1 VTERLYYTDSY
12 LTDFD
17 ARVTE
22 RADDGR
28 RVYLDRTAFY
38 PTSGGQ
44 PHDLGLLGEAKV
56 LDVVDEGERIAHLL
70 SQPLSADRVAGRVDW
85 ERRFDH
91 MQQHTGQ
98 HLLSAVLADLYR
110 FTTVSVHFGQDTST
124 LDLDVAEV
132 ARGQLAEAEM
142 QANAIVTENR
152 PVTVGFED
160 AALAGNLR
168 KPSDRQGPLRIVT
181 IAALDRSACG
191 GTHVRATG
199 EIGAILIRRMERVR
213 KAARL
218 EFVCGR
224 RVIRAVRADSDLLS
238 RIGASFSA
246 APADLPAL
254 IDAQRAALK
263 EAASTRRE
271 LESRLDALRAR
282 ELYADAVPGV
292 DGVRRIVLRD
302 ESAIERLRFLGQA
315 VASLSQVVFI
325 GAARTPPGVVV
336 ATSDD
341 SGRDAAAWLRTVL
354 EQVGGRGGGNAR
366 LAQAAVPA
374 DKLEAA
380 LDMLT
385 E

>member
-1 VTERLYYTDSY
+1 M
-12 LTDFD
+12 
-17 ARVTE
+17 
-22 RADDGR
+22 
-28 RVYLDRTAFY
+28 
-38 PTSGGQ
+38 
-44 PHDLGLLGEAKV
+44 GLLGEAKV

-70 SQPLSADRVAGRVDW
+70 GQPLSADRVAGRVDW

-110 FTTVSVHFGQDTST
+110 FATVSVHFGQETST

-132 ARGQLAEAEM
+132 TPEQLADAEM
-142 QANAIVTENR
+142 RANAIVTENR
-152 PVTVGFED
+152 LVTVGFED
-160 AALAGNLR
+160 AALPANLT

-181 IAALDRSACG
+181 IGDLDRSACG

-199 EIGAILIRRMERVR
+199 EIGAILIRRIERVR
-213 KAARL
+213 KSARL

-224 RVIRAVRADSDLLS
+224 RAIRAARADSDLLS
-238 RIGASFSA
+238 RIAGSFSA

-254 IDAQRAALK
+254 IDAQRVALK

-282 ELYADAVPGV
+282 ELYADAAPGA
-292 DGVRRIVLRD
+292 DGVRRIIVRD
-302 ESAIERLRFLGQA
+302 ESAVERLRFLGQA

-325 GAARTPPGVVV
+325 GVARTPPGLVV

-354 EQVGGRGGGNAR
+354 ERVGGRGGGNAR
-366 LAQAAVPA
+366 LAQGTVPA
-374 DKLEAA
+374 DKLDAA

>member
-12 LTDFD
+12 LTVFD

-22 RADDGR
+22 RGDDGR
-28 RVYLDRTAFY
+28 RIYLDRTAFY

-44 PHDLGLLGEAKV
+44 LHDTGLLGEAKV
-56 LDVVDEGERIAHLL
+56 LDVVDEEERIAHLL
-70 SQPLSADRVAGRVDW
+70 SQPLPADRVAGRVDW
-85 ERRFDH
+85 DRRFDH

-98 HLLSAVLADLYR
+98 HLLSAVLTGLYR
-110 FTTVSVHFGQDTST
+110 FATVSVHFGQEAST

-132 ARGQLAEAEM
+132 TPGQLAGAEIR
-142 QANAIVTENR
+142 ANAIVTENR
-152 PVTVGFED
+152 PVSVGVED
-160 AALAGNLR
+160 AALAANLR

-181 IAALDRSACG
+181 IADLDRSACG

-199 EIGAILIRRMERVR
+199 EIGAILIRRLERVR
-213 KAARL
+213 KSARI

-224 RVIRAVRADSDLLS
+224 RAIRAARADSDLLS
-238 RIGASFSA
+238 RIAGSFSA
-246 APADLPAL
+246 AAADLPAL

-282 ELYADAVPGV
+282 ELYADAAPDP
-292 DGVRRIVLRD
+292 DGVRRIIVRN

-315 VASLSQVVFI
+315 VASLAQVVFI
-325 GAARTPPGVVV
+325 GAARTPPGLIV

-354 EQVGGRGGGNAR
+354 ERVGGRGGGNAR
-366 LAQAAVPA
+366 LAQGTVPA
-374 DKLEAA
+374 DKLDAA